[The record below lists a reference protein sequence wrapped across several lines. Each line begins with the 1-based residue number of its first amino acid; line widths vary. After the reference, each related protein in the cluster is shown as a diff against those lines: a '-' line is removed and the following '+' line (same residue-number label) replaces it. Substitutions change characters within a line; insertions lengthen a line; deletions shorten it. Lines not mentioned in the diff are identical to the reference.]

1 MAKALIFRLAEQE
14 FPATPVKLERKKI
27 YGWTETVATDR
38 NGGVCES
45 AYLSPYDALIIPGG
59 GLSLGA
65 VDSAGRWI
73 DKGKLTAYSADG
85 TAPLPVLPSSFDV
98 PINLDVKVTVE
109 EFLDNDWE
117 AVYQI
122 SDDGLAAAIGDDIYK
137 FDFCYRGGVNHN
149 NGYLL
154 ATPSGLFLFSG
165 DYQEFQMVG
174 LAEETTID
182 ETDDTEIE
190 AIDELDFSMF

>member
-1 MAKALIFRLAEQE
+1 MAKALIFILANQE
-14 FPATPVKLERKKI
+14 FSTTPVKLERKKI

-38 NGGVCES
+38 AGEVCES
-45 AYLSPYDALIIPGG
+45 AYLSPYDALIIPSG
-59 GLSLGA
+59 GLAIGA
-65 VDSAGRWI
+65 VDSEGRWI
-73 DKGKLTAYSADG
+73 DKSKLTAYSSDG
-85 TAPLPVLPSSFDV
+85 TTPLPVLPSSFDC
-98 PINLDVKVTVE
+98 PINLDVKATVE

-122 SDDGLAAAIGDDIYK
+122 SDGGLAGAIGDDIYK
-137 FDFCYRGGVNHN
+137 FDFSYRGGVNHN

-165 DYQEFQMVG
+165 DCQEFKMVG
-174 LAEETTID
+174 LAEETSID
-182 ETDDTEIE
+182 ETDDTDIE